1 MNKYTCPRINLSS
14 FSRYELGTPLLK
26 LLNCKRKKKPQ
37 ETSPQH
43 PGVVRVHVNAFYFST
58 TARRVISPSWGAPP
72 PCNQALNFAASSLRR
87 FTGSF
92 GHKSLIK
99 TVKCSRFKEKIF
111 SSKPMIWYD
120 CEIDLCDLHIMKF
133 MICRS
138 HPLRYFCEEKFDLN
152 YASVRR

>member
-1 MNKYTCPRINLSS
+1 MDR
-14 FSRYELGTPLLK
+14 RVTP
-26 LLNCKRKKKPQ
+26 
-37 ETSPQH
+37 
-43 PGVVRVHVNAFYFST
+43 PG
-58 TARRVISPSWGAPP
+58 RVISPTWGPPP
-72 PCNQALNFAASSLRR
+72 PCKQALNFAASSLRR

-99 TVKCSRFKEKIF
+99 TVKCSCFKEKIF

-120 CEIDLCDLHIMKF
+120 CEIDLCDLHITQF

-152 YASVRR
+152 YASVTASVNILGSLHCLLQCHGKNCELRTATGHNSLIQTVKCSLVKEKFL